1 MTPELKYL
9 AMIATFTA
17 LLWIPYILNV
27 IGRNKLS
34 DAVGY
39 PATPL
44 AMSPWAERLKKA
56 HYNAIENLA
65 PFAAIVLVAHA
76 VGISNA
82 ATTAAAAAYFWAR
95 IVHALAYTLAI
106 PWLRTL
112 SFAVAWGGIICI
124 AWHVLMM

>member
-1 MTPELKYL
+1 M
-9 AMIATFTA
+9 
-17 LLWIPYILNV
+17 WIPYILNV

-76 VGISNA
+76 VGI
-82 ATTAAAAAYFWAR
+82 T
-95 IVHALAYTLAI
+95 
-106 PWLRTL
+106 
-112 SFAVAWGGIICI
+112 
-124 AWHVLMM
+124 

>member
-1 MTPELKYL
+1 MTPELHYL
-9 AMIATFTA
+9 ALAATFTA
-17 LLWIPYILNV
+17 LLWIPYILNL

-39 PATPL
+39 PAAPL
-44 AMSPWAERLKKA
+44 SMSPWADRLKKA

-76 VGISNA
+76 AGVNNA
-82 ATTAAAAAYFWAR
+82 ATAAAAAAFFWAR
-95 IVHALAYTLAI
+95 VVHAVVYTLGI

-112 SFAVAWGGIICI
+112 SFAVAWGAIICI
-124 AWHVLMM
+124 AWHVLVM